1 MCSNIS
7 KQRILN
13 SFKWYKNLLESC
25 RRAWNSK
32 RMGQTAESRK
42 ECMHKHKMVDD
53 KNQQIRKVIW
63 DYKCLQK
70 TRPGGSCTDQRAR
83 AHT

>member
-25 RRAWNSK
+25 RKTWNSK
-32 RMGQTAESRK
+32 GMGQTAESRK
-42 ECMHKHKMVDD
+42 ECMHKHKMVND
-53 KNQQIRKVIW
+53 KNQQIRK
-63 DYKCLQK
+63 KSCLGLQMTAK
-70 TRPGGSCTDQRAR
+70 DKDRWEL
-83 AHT
+83 